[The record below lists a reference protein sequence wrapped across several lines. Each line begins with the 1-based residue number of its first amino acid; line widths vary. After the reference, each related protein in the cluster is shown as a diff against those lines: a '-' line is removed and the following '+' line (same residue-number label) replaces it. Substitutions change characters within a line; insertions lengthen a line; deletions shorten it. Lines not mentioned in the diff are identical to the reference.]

1 MWGPF
6 SKFLDIRM
14 SLLLPTENDS
24 LTGYRFLESKSIVIL
39 TLWILSSFL
48 LKYRIVKEN
57 YDLAMVFFFWILP
70 DFLLEWLQFF
80 SLFLLL
86 PRPVF
91 VFYFTLILSI
101 QVPFLIYGLSSL
113 QLSELI
119 FIFLFFA
126 ASLSIFCRYPFSIK
140 LLLLELLL

>member
-14 SLLLPTENDS
+14 SLLLPTKNDS

-48 LKYRIVKEN
+48 LKYRIVEEN
-57 YDLAMVFFFWILP
+57 YDLARVFFFWILP

>member
-6 SKFLDIRM
+6 SKLLDIRM
-14 SLLLPTENDS
+14 SLLLPNMNDS

-48 LKYRIVKEN
+48 LKYRIVEEN
-57 YDLAMVFFFWILP
+57 YDLAMVFFFWMLP
-70 DFLLEWLQFF
+70 GFLLEWLQFF

-126 ASLSIFCRYPFSIK
+126 ASPCIFCRYPFSIK

>member
-14 SLLLPTENDS
+14 SLSNMNDS
-24 LTGYRFLESKSIVIL
+24 LTGYRFIESKSIVIL
-39 TLWILSSFL
+39 TLWMLSSFL
-48 LKYRIVKEN
+48 LKYRIVEEN
-57 YDLAMVFFFWILP
+57 YDLAVVFFFWMLP
-70 DFLLEWLQFF
+70 GFLLGWLQFS

-91 VFYFTLILSI
+91 VFYFTLILPSF
-101 QVPFLIYGLSSL
+101 QVLFLIYGLSSL

-126 ASLSIFCRYPFSIK
+126 ASPSIFCRYPFSIK